1 MRAQASI
8 PSVFGRNCFGYG
20 FENLPGIRWFMRDR
34 TRILVIEDEPG
45 VSMMMVYLLTQA
57 GCKVQTAWNAKR
69 GINLAQTNE
78 FDLITLDGT
87 LPGISGFEI
96 CRRLKENPFFQ
107 TPIVFVSGQVC
118 ENDVQ
123 HGLELGAADFIKKP
137 FEATDFIFRILS
149 CAKQKSDFDT
159 VTATEG
165 ATA

>member
-1 MRAQASI
+1 MTGKI
-8 PSVFGRNCFGYG
+8 K
-20 FENLPGIRWFMRDR
+20 
-34 TRILVIEDEPG
+34 ILVIEDEPG
-45 VSMMMVYLLTQA
+45 ISMMMVYLLTQA
-57 GCKVQTAWNAKR
+57 GCKVQAAWNAKR
-69 GINLAQTNE
+69 GINLAQTND

-87 LPGISGFEI
+87 LPGISGYEM

-107 TPIVFVSGQVC
+107 TPIVFVSGQVS
-118 ENDVQ
+118 ENDIR
-123 HGLELGAADFIKKP
+123 HGLELGAADFIEKP